1 MSADLLDPI
10 MMSYI
15 AATCEKANVGWPCDP
30 QIEKLRDA
38 FARAAGEAERKDLA
52 VAIQV
57 RASEYP
63 MYANLGQYIMP
74 VAMRNTISGQLAG
87 PVPMFWNMKKKQ

>member
-1 MSADLLDPI
+1 

-38 FARAAGEAERKDLA
+38 FARATTEAERKELA
-52 VAIQV
+52 TSRSRCAPRSI
-57 RASEYP
+57 RCTPISAST
-63 MYANLGQYIMP
+63 IMP
-74 VAMRNTISGQLAG
+74 VAMRSTLTDQLAG